1 MIKARGFRGNGHSP
15 GDGLGLA
22 RRSLAWRIARCARR
36 PTSIG
41 LGMIFAMGKG
51 TMTGTK
57 RTTRRTG
64 KEEDQDRPRV
74 HLASL
79 GCAKNLVDSE
89 RLLAKL
95 AAAGAIVGAAPEDA
109 DVIVVNTCGFIRP
122 AKEESI
128 GAIAEYSR
136 LKEEGSCRKLVVMGC
151 LAERYAGELREG
163 FPEVDAVFGIHQ
175 QDAVVAACGLVPSDT
190 EDPGRLLVTPRH
202 TAYLRIS
209 EGCDNRCSYCAIP
222 LIRGGFSSRPSQ
234 EILDEARRL
243 VAGGVRELVVIGQ
256 DTTLY
261 GTDLV
266 GEIRIHELLA
276 RLNEIPHVRWIRL
289 LYTHPAHFT
298 QELVDAYVSLSK
310 LCPYVD
316 VPLQHL
322 SDRILRRMKRRVTQ
336 AQCLALIGRLRSAV
350 PGIAIRTT
358 FLVGFPG
365 ETRAEFNELLGL
377 VRQLRFDH
385 LGAFAYSRE
394 DGTPAARLP
403 EQISERAKSRRLRDL
418 MLAQQE
424 IAFERNRAMRGEVLE
439 VVVDRPSV
447 ERAVWIARSRTQAP
461 DVDGVTYLRGEGL
474 RPGLF
479 VQAKIT
485 GSRGYD
491 LVARACA
498 SEPR

>member
-1 MIKARGFRGNGHSP
+1 MISRVTGRRMTTNERGKRARGPAPASG
-15 GDGLGLA
+15 
-22 RRSLAWRIARCARR
+22 
-36 PTSIG
+36 
-41 LGMIFAMGKG
+41 
-51 TMTGTK
+51 
-57 RTTRRTG
+57 
-64 KEEDQDRPRV
+64 PRV

-95 AAAGAIVGAAPEDA
+95 AAAGALVGATAEEA

-128 GAIAEYSR
+128 GAIVEYSR

-151 LAERYAGELREG
+151 LAERYAKELREG

-175 QDAVVAACGLVPSDT
+175 QEAVVAACGLVLPDT
-190 EDPGRLLVTPRH
+190 DDPGRLLVTPRH
-202 TAYLRIS
+202 TAYLRVS

-222 LIRGGFSSRPSQ
+222 AIRGGFRSRPA
-234 EILDEARRL
+234 EEVLDEARRL

-261 GTDLV
+261 GTDLA

-276 RLNEIPHVRWIRL
+276 RLAEIRHLRWIRL

-298 QELVDAYVSLSK
+298 EDLVDAYLSLSK

-316 VPLQHL
+316 IPLQHL
-322 SDRILRRMKRRVTQ
+322 SDRILRRMRRRVTQ
-336 AQCLALIGRLRSAV
+336 AQCLALIERLRSAV

-365 ETRAEFNELLGL
+365 ETRAEFNELLRLGKD
-377 VRQLRFDH
+377 LRFDH

-394 DGTPAARLP
+394 EGTPAARLP
-403 EQISERAKSRRLRDL
+403 GQVSERAKSRRLRDL

-424 IAFERNRAMRGEVLE
+424 IAFARNRAMRGGVLE
-439 VVVDRPSV
+439 VVVDRPSA
-447 ERAVWIARSRTQAP
+447 ERGVWIARSRTQAP
-461 DVDGVTYLRGEGL
+461 DVDGATYLRGEGL

-485 GSRGYD
+485 ASRGYD
-491 LVARACA
+491 LVARSC
-498 SEPR
+498 EPPHRRRRGTFHA

>member
-1 MIKARGFRGNGHSP
+1 MTTNERGKRARGPAPASG
-15 GDGLGLA
+15 
-22 RRSLAWRIARCARR
+22 
-36 PTSIG
+36 
-41 LGMIFAMGKG
+41 
-51 TMTGTK
+51 
-57 RTTRRTG
+57 
-64 KEEDQDRPRV
+64 PRV

-95 AAAGAIVGAAPEDA
+95 AAAGALVGATAEEA

-128 GAIAEYSR
+128 GAIVEYSR

-151 LAERYAGELREG
+151 LAERYAKELREG

-175 QDAVVAACGLVPSDT
+175 QEAVVAACGLVLPDT
-190 EDPGRLLVTPRH
+190 DDPGRLLVTPRH
-202 TAYLRIS
+202 TAYLRVS
-209 EGCDNRCSYCAIP
+209 EGCDNRCTYCAIP
-222 LIRGGFSSRPSQ
+222 LIRGGFRSRPA
-234 EILDEARRL
+234 EEVLDEARRL

-261 GTDLV
+261 GTDLA

-276 RLNEIPHVRWIRL
+276 RLAEIRHLRWIRL

-298 QELVDAYVSLSK
+298 EDLVDAYLSLSK

-316 VPLQHL
+316 IPLQHL
-322 SDRILRRMKRRVTQ
+322 SDRILRRMRRRVTQ
-336 AQCLALIGRLRSAV
+336 AQCLALIERLRSAV

-365 ETRAEFNELLGL
+365 ETRAEFNELLRLGKD
-377 VRQLRFDH
+377 LRFDH

-394 DGTPAARLP
+394 EGTPAARLP
-403 EQISERAKSRRLRDL
+403 GQVSERAKSRRLRDL

-424 IAFERNRAMRGEVLE
+424 IAFARNRAMRGGVLE
-439 VVVDRPSV
+439 VVVDRPSA
-447 ERAVWIARSRTQAP
+447 ERGVWIARSRTQAP
-461 DVDGVTYLRGEGL
+461 DVDGATYLRGEGL

-485 GSRGYD
+485 ASRGYD
-491 LVARACA
+491 LVARSC
-498 SEPR
+498 EPPHRRRRGTFHA

>member
-1 MIKARGFRGNGHSP
+1 M
-15 GDGLGLA
+15 
-22 RRSLAWRIARCARR
+22 
-36 PTSIG
+36 
-41 LGMIFAMGKG
+41 
-51 TMTGTK
+51 
-57 RTTRRTG
+57 
-64 KEEDQDRPRV
+64 

-128 GAIAEYSR
+128 EAIVEYSR
-136 LKEEGSCRKLVVMGC
+136 LREEGSCRKLVVMGC
-151 LAERYAGELREG
+151 LAERYAEDLREG

-175 QDAVVAACGLVPSDT
+175 QDAVVAACGLVLPDKG
-190 EDPGRLLVTPRH
+190 DPGRLLVTPRH

-222 LIRGGFSSRPSQ
+222 LIRGGFASRPSQ

-243 VAGGVRELVVIGQ
+243 VAGGVRELVVIAQ

-261 GTDLV
+261 GTDLPN
-266 GEIRIHELLA
+266 EIRIHELLA
-276 RLNEIPHVRWIRL
+276 RLDEIPRVHWIRL

-336 AQCLALIGRLRSAV
+336 EQCLALIGALRSAV

-365 ETRAEFNELLGL
+365 ETRAEFNELLRL
-377 VRQLRFDH
+377 ARELRFDH

-394 DGTPAARLP
+394 EGTPAVRLP
-403 EQISERAKSRRLRDL
+403 GQISERAKSRRLRDL

-424 IAFERNRAMRGEVLE
+424 IAFERNRAMRGEVLG
-439 VVVDRPSV
+439 VVVDRPSA
-447 ERAVWIARSRTQAP
+447 ERGVWIARSRAQAP
-461 DVDGVTYLRGEGL
+461 DVDGVTYLRGDGL

-491 LVARACA
+491 LVARAC
-498 SEPR
+498 EPAHEVRKETSRG